1 MLLARPARLRLSLS
15 AAALLGL
22 GGLAAAQDAV
32 DPGLPLD
39 AGYEGIAGEGEFPLL
54 LGSVREGAAPAAV
67 RMIRG
72 GRVVAAGT
80 LDETGGLEPGALPPG
95 VYSVAGEAA
104 GGRAVFA
111 YKVVEGE
118 VSTTGP
124 APLRLVAPA
133 ADWPVARAI
142 LMRRFPQLAAPV
154 PTPGAVP
161 ATAPAPAAPIG
172 GPVPPPA
179 ALPAPIPVR
188 TISKVT
194 VDRRMGGVRP
204 GSRGLVTQFDAAGV
218 ARPIVGADI
227 YLIRAGERV
236 AETRTDDGGLFTL
249 PATLGGGIHTLVT
262 VSNLSNGVSE
272 TLGATAVLRGNATRM
287 AGASVVGLDIDAA
300 APAPVPAAD
309 PAVPAADPAV
319 PVVRAADG
327 FVRPAALRAVQG
339 GADFAVAQVPA
350 ADLGFALPVGPGG
363 DDPGLAGAPPF
374 GPAGGPGGFGGGG
387 GLGGGGAAG
396 GGGLL
401 GALAIGGIAA
411 GVIAAVSDDDEEPVA
426 VADDPSANTPPAPAP
441 SSDP

>member
-15 AAALLGL
+15 AAALMGL

-54 LGSVREGAAPAAV
+54 LGSAREGAAPATV

-72 GRVVAAGT
+72 GQVVAAGT
-80 LDETGGLEPGALPPG
+80 LDETGGLETGALPPG
-95 VYSVAGEAA
+95 VYSVAGEAG
-104 GGRAVFA
+104 GGRALFA
-111 YKVVEGE
+111 YKITEGD
-118 VSTTGP
+118 VSTTDA

-133 ADWPVARAI
+133 SDWPVARAI

-154 PTPGAVP
+154 PTPGP

-172 GPVPPPA
+172 GLTPPPA
-179 ALPAPIPVR
+179 ALPAPAPVR

-194 VDRRMGGVRP
+194 VARRMGGVRP
-204 GSRGLVTQFDAAGV
+204 GSRGLVTQFDAEGV

-249 PATLGGGIHTLVT
+249 PTTLGRGIHTLVT
-262 VSNLSNGVSE
+262 VSDDPDGVRG
-272 TLGATAVLRGNATRM
+272 TLDATAVLRGNATRM

-300 APAPVPAAD
+300 APVPAAA

-350 ADLGFALPVGPGG
+350 ADLGFALPVGPDG
-363 DDPGLAGAPPF
+363 DDPGLAGPPPF
-374 GPAGGPGGFGGGG
+374 GPAGGPGGFGGGLGGG
-387 GLGGGGAAG
+387 GLGGGGGAAG

-426 VADDPSANTPPAPAP
+426 VADDPDALTPERPP
-441 SSDP
+441 SDP